1 VSDVAT
7 LIYKPGQP
15 GERSFEIGAEPLLV
29 GRAEEHPVAIPDKSL
44 SRNHA
49 RIERTGDA
57 VFIVD
62 LGSKNGTFVN
72 GAPVTRAELH
82 HGDRVVLGDIAF
94 LFSAGSPGETR
105 PGTLPGPSPRVVRAL
120 TRVPIA
126 RLSPERSRAEP
137 AADRLRILLEVAKLL
152 SGRED
157 VDVLLSRILDL
168 AFQMLDVDRGAVLLI
183 DEESG
188 RLEPKVTKQK
198 RPSPEGGPIYSQR
211 IVDYVLENSVAA
223 VFADA
228 AADPRLAAAQSIVI
242 SSIRSSM
249 CVPLKPRDEVI
260 GVLYLDNVTTPNCFP
275 DEDLEFLVAFA
286 SQAAIAIENA
296 ALYRRIERET
306 VSRMAMVM
314 DAKLASLNALV
325 AGIAHELRNPLN
337 FIANFAELSSGL
349 IDEVGEGLAA
359 QRPRVDADAAADLED
374 ALASLRDNTA
384 RINEHARRA
393 DAIIKA
399 MLLHARKEP
408 GEREPA
414 SVNALVAE
422 SIKLATGARRAAP
435 AVEIDLACDE
445 AAGTVEMARGD
456 MSRVLVNVLE
466 NALYAMAE
474 KQRERGPAYAP
485 KLTVR
490 TASLGDRV
498 EIRVRDN
505 GTGVAREI
513 ADRVFNPFFT
523 TKPPGEGTGLG
534 LSLSHDIVVHGHQGT
549 IRMESEPGEWCE
561 IAITLPRKGLKMR

>member
-15 GERSFEIGAEPLLV
+15 DERSYEIEAEPLLI
-29 GRAEEHPVAIPDKSL
+29 GRAEEHPIAIPDKSL
-44 SRNHA
+44 SRSHA
-49 RIERTGDA
+49 RVERAGDA
-57 VFIVD
+57 GFIVD

-72 GAPVTRAELH
+72 GAPVGRAELH

-94 LFSAGSPGETR
+94 AFSTAALGETR
-105 PGTLPGPSPRVVRAL
+105 PFSVAGPSPRAVLAL

-126 RLSPERSRAEP
+126 RLAAERTRAE
-137 AADRLRILLEVAKLL
+137 AAPDRLRILLEVAKLL

-157 VDVLLSRILDL
+157 VDVLLRRILDL

-188 RLEPKVTKQK
+188 RLEPRVTKQK
-198 RPSPEGGPIYSQR
+198 RPAPEGGPVYSQR

-228 AADPRLAAAQSIVI
+228 AADPRLQAAESIVI

-260 GVLYLDNVTTPNCFP
+260 GVLYLDNVTAPNCFP
-275 DEDLEFLVAFA
+275 EEDLEFLVAFA

-337 FIANFAELSSGL
+337 FMANFAELSSGL
-349 IDEVGEGLAA
+349 IDELGEAFAA
-359 QRPRVDADAAADLED
+359 RRAGVEPEALADLED
-374 ALASLRDNTA
+374 ALGSLRENTA
-384 RINEHARRA
+384 RINEHGRRA

-414 SVNALVAE
+414 DVNALVAE
-422 SIKLATGARRAAP
+422 SLKLATGARRSAP
-435 AVEIDLACDE
+435 AVAIDLACDE
-445 AAGTVEMARGD
+445 AAGEVEMARGD
-456 MSRVLVNVLE
+456 MSRVLVNVVE

-474 KQRERGPAYAP
+474 KQRERGPGYAP
-485 KLTVR
+485 RLEVR

-505 GTGVAREI
+505 GTGVARDI

-534 LSLSHDIVVHGHQGT
+534 LSLSHDIVAHGHQGT
-549 IRMESEPGEWCE
+549 IRMESEPGECA
-561 IAITLPRKGLKMR
+561 IAITLPRRGIKAR